1 MQCVVLPEI
10 GFTAFGLCID
20 EQTFCDWI
28 SKGSQDKDIL
38 CYQILNRSQD
48 TDICLLVDTG
58 QMTDQITGQ
67 IAGYS
72 GQIKLPVK
80 VARSD

>member
-1 MQCVVLPEI
+1 MDRHFVI
-10 GFTAFGLCID
+10 GY
-20 EQTFCDWI
+20 Q
-28 SKGSQDKDIL
+28 KD
-38 CYQILNRSQD
+38 QILNRSQD

-72 GQIKLPVK
+72 GQIKLPVI